1 MIDDGRL
8 QEMDRR
14 RETIEE
20 AIAGGFLS
28 FSTLRALVGQG
39 LIQIWFGERSVM
51 LSEVQSYDEHKA
63 IQCFAAAGCRTEIED
78 VIRPA
83 IEEWGRS
90 QGCDL
95 ALVEASR
102 AGWEK
107 ALRPH
112 GYRRWSVTLA
122 KALCDVE

>member
-8 QEMDRR
+8 EEMDRR
-14 RETIEE
+14 RPMVEE
-20 AIAGGFLS
+20 AIEGGFLS
-28 FSTLRALVGQG
+28 FPTLRALIGQG
-39 LIQIWFGERSVM
+39 LIQIWFGARSIM

-78 VIRPA
+78 IIRPA

-102 AGWEK
+102 PGWEK

-122 KALCDVE
+122 KVLQDVE